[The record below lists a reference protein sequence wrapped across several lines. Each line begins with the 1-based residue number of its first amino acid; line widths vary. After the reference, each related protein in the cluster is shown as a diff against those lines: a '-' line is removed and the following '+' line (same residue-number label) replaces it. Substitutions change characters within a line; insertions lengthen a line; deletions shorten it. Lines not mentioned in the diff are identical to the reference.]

1 MIHTQVNITLR
12 YLLTTSKK
20 CVIRRWPGVTTS
32 GKVGVSSGN
41 PQNPERF
48 LFFKSLLSSSIIVI
62 NSVLFASFW
71 PYLKRHTPWPQHGF
85 RLKIKVLQSRTPF
98 AGGHADFMSM
108 VWGKVANQHVI
119 SESYQSHISH
129 VCLFVFF
136 CLFPCFFINFCQGR
150 CSYFPRSR
158 MVKVYTI

>member
-1 MIHTQVNITLR
+1 MRNTKVAWSHNFWE
-12 YLLTTSKK
+12 SG
-20 CVIRRWPGVTTS
+20 CVF
-32 GKVGVSSGN
+32 GN

-85 RLKIKVLQSRTPF
+85 RLKIQVLQSRTPF
-98 AGGHADFMSM
+98 AGGHAEFMSM
-108 VWGKVANQHVI
+108 VWGKVANQNGI

-129 VCLFVFF
+129 VCFVLFSFV
-136 CLFPCFFINFCQGR
+136 CFHVSLLIFA
-150 CSYFPRSR
+150 
-158 MVKVYTI
+158 KVGVLISPARGW